1 MTDAMVEPFIDRF
14 TDNYNRAPSRSGIAL
29 IESSVGTQKLLPDI
43 VVHEEIVFVAHK
55 QCNLPHIKS
64 EFVILFIPSLSK
76 LICVHTKHE

>member
-1 MTDAMVEPFIDRF
+1 MPWLSHLSIGLQTI
-14 TDNYNRAPSRSGIAL
+14 TIGNRAPSRSGIAL

-64 EFVILFIPSLSK
+64 EFVILFI
-76 LICVHTKHE
+76 VHTEHE